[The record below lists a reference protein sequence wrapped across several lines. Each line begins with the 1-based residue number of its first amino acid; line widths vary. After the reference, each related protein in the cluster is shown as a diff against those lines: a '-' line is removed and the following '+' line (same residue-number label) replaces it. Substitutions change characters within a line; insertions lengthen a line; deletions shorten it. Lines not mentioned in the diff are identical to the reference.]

1 MADLV
6 QQPYN
11 LFAQQKPQVK
21 NETVTVAAKPQPTE
35 QIVAQPQEQKQIIHP
50 IVPPRESQQ
59 PVITSMDDLAQAI
72 GYTTPEQEEKMR
84 KARVMNQRISA
95 VGDAIRH
102 IGNIANTVNYA
113 PAQQLN
119 NPVLEEQARY
129 EKSKALRDRANQIY
143 LNYQQKK
150 AAQDFAQKK
159 WEQEYALKQ
168 ADDERKS
175 SLNDARISRYNAM
188 SEKDA
193 ANKAYW
199 ETRARLLEEGWPL
212 DKAVKEANAARA
224 RAQANLANTRAAN
237 GGYASGGGRGG
248 GKGMDEYTVTKNTTY
263 NYDENGRRTGSTST
277 TERVVN
283 GKKQPTQTTK
293 TQTAKSASVK
303 ASENKYGGRKHGS
316 NGKGEDNRENK
327 FGVRPAR

>member
-21 NETVTVAAKPQPTE
+21 NETVTVAAKPQPIE

-50 IVPPRESQQ
+50 IVPPREPQQ
-59 PVITSMDDLAQAI
+59 PIITSMDDLAQAM

-84 KARVMNQRISA
+84 KASVANQRILA

-150 AAQDFAQKK
+150 EMQDAQARRWEAEREYKNQMLDHYRDQDRRL
-159 WEQEYALKQ
+159 WEQHKENARRNAFLENLKKEEFDLKK
-168 ADDERKS
+168 AYNEG
-175 SLNDARISRYNAM
+175 RISIAEYNART
-188 SEKDA
+188 SRI
-193 ANKAYW
+193 
-199 ETRARLLEEGWPL
+199 RAL
-212 DKAVKEANAARA
+212 RA
-224 RAQANLANTRAAN
+224 
-237 GGYASGGGRGG
+237 GVGGGGG
-248 GKGMDEYTVTKNTTY
+248 TEWTRTSETKINR
-263 NYDENGRRTGSTST
+263 DENGRETGRTTTISRSNKKTGEQSTA
-277 TERVVN
+277 V
-283 GKKQPTQTTK
+283 KTTK
-293 TQTAKSASVK
+293 TQNSTKSSSK
-303 ASENKYGGRKHGS
+303 GS
-316 NGKGEDNRENK
+316 SQKPRSGKGK
-327 FGVRPAR
+327 ISTGVNWKK

>member
-11 LFAQQKPQVK
+11 MFAQQKPQVK

-50 IVPPRESQQ
+50 IVPPSESQQ

-84 KARVMNQRISA
+84 KASVMNQRISA

-237 GGYASGGGRGG
+237 GGYSSGGGRG

-293 TQTAKSASVK
+293 TQAASGSKSG
-303 ASENKYGGRKHGS
+303 NKKTSTKRSGS
-316 NGKGEDNRENK
+316 GKGK
-327 FGVRPAR
+327 ISTGVNWKK

>member
-11 LFAQQKPQVK
+11 MFAQQKPQVK

-50 IVPPRESQQ
+50 IVPPSESQQ

-168 ADDERKS
+168 ADNERKS

-248 GKGMDEYTVTKNTTY
+248 TEWTRTSNTEIHR
-263 NYDENGRRTGSTST
+263 DENGRETGRTT
-277 TERVVN
+277 TIQRSN

-303 ASENKYGGRKHGS
+303 TSENKYGGRKHGS

-327 FGVRPAR
+327 FGVRPAK